1 MNQVNLEKY
10 HRLIFCIYDNVRDQ
24 LYKKWRTNELATKP
38 ADFIRYSVWDQ
49 VKFET
54 KAKVLN
60 HLKKDLSN
68 GKY

>member
-1 MNQVNLEKY
+1 MNQVKLEKY

-38 ADFIRYSVWDQ
+38 ADFIRYSVWEQ
-49 VKFET
+49 IKGET
-54 KAKVLN
+54 KSKVLN
-60 HLKKDLSN
+60 QLKKELSN